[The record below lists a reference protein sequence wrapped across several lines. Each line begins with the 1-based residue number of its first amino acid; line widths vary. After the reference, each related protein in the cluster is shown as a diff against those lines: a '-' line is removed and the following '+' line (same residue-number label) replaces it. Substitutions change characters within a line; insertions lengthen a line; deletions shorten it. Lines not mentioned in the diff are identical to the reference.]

1 MLLSDRN
8 DARRTMTPAFVRR
21 RFADL
26 AADAEDDR
34 TASACEPPPG
44 LTTAAVLVPLV
55 THKQEMTVIFTQR
68 TEHLADHAGQ
78 ISFPGGRVERGDSG
92 AVGTALREAREEIG
106 LDPDRVDVVGRL
118 GTFDTSTGFSV
129 TPVVGLVVPPIA
141 LTLDAFEV
149 AEAFEVPL
157 GFLLD
162 RANHRLESRIH
173 KGRLR
178 EYHAIDYQ
186 GRVIWGATA
195 RMVVDL
201 STVLCGP

>member
-1 MLLSDRN
+1 
-8 DARRTMTPAFVRR
+8 MTPAFVRR

-26 AADAEDDR
+26 AANAGDDR
-34 TASACEPPPG
+34 TASAWPPPPG
-44 LTTAAVLVPLV
+44 PELGLTPAAVLVPLV
-55 THKQEMTVIFTQR
+55 THEQGMTAIFTQR

-78 ISFPGGRVERGDSG
+78 ISFPGGRVERGDSD

-106 LDPDRVDVVGRL
+106 LVPDRVDVVGRL

-129 TPVVGLVVPPIA
+129 TPVVGLVAPPLA

-162 RANHRLESRIH
+162 RANHRRERRMH
-173 KGRLR
+173 EGRRR
-178 EYHAIDYQ
+178 EYHVLDYQ

-195 RMVVDL
+195 RMIVDL
-201 STVLCGP
+201 SAVLCRP